1 MTEGLAAG
9 EPQAVPLLSR
19 CQHQEVCCGVVKGGG
34 GHMAMGQPHTTS
46 PLGLLERMGLP
57 LPSLN
62 MRTPQRLWS
71 SLESAGVISAT
82 LGTRVR

>member
-1 MTEGLAAG
+1 
-9 EPQAVPLLSR
+9 
-19 CQHQEVCCGVVKGGG
+19 
-34 GHMAMGQPHTTS
+34 MAMGQPHTTS
-46 PLGLLERMGLP
+46 PLGLLERKGLP